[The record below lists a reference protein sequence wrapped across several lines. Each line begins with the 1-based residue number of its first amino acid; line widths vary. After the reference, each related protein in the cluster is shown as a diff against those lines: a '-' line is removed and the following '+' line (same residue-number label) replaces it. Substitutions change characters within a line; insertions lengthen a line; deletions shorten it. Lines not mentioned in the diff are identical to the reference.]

1 MTWHDA
7 IHDLRDKYP
16 MAAAIGRAL
25 RDDGYVS
32 PSCCKSL
39 ADYYDDR
46 SIGAILIW
54 RLSDGQHVVIQ
65 CDLGND
71 AYDCF
76 RCACAGSPMES
87 VIGDLNAALQFA
99 RELLPRV
106 V

>member
-7 IHDLRDKYP
+7 IHDIRDKYP

-25 RDDGYVS
+25 RDEGYVS

-54 RLSDGQHVVIQ
+54 KLPDWRHVVIW
-65 CDLGND
+65 CDLGHPS
-71 AYDCF
+71 YDCF
-76 RCACAGSPMES
+76 RCAYAGRPMDS
-87 VIGDLNAALQFA
+87 VVGDLSEALQFA
-99 RELLPRV
+99 RGLLPKV